1 MTIALN
7 GCNSHAAPDAARD
20 FLPCERPSEHNRGA
34 GDKRYAE
41 QALRAGEAPA
51 QKGCTASTDLR
62 NVSTTKRYG
71 GGVTANR
78 DSPPTRSTV
87 PVMPQRGTL
96 KAHPSDYLAPDAQW
110 PDGALEHDAPPAAHL
125 ARAVARRLTETLTQR
140 ELSLRAA
147 ADTTGAS
154 AHALFNITHGLTW
167 CDLPTLARLERGL
180 RIQLWGTEHR
190 H

>member
-1 MTIALN
+1 
-7 GCNSHAAPDAARD
+7 
-20 FLPCERPSEHNRGA
+20 
-34 GDKRYAE
+34 
-41 QALRAGEAPA
+41 
-51 QKGCTASTDLR
+51 
-62 NVSTTKRYG
+62 
-71 GGVTANR
+71 
-78 DSPPTRSTV
+78 
-87 PVMPQRGTL
+87 MPQRGTL

-110 PDGALEHDAPPAAHL
+110 PDGPLEHDAPPEAHL